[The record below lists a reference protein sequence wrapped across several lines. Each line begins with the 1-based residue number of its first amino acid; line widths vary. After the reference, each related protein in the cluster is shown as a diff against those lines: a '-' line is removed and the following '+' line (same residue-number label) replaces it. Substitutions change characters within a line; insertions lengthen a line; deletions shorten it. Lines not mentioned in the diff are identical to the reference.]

1 MDDYTL
7 PECSPEFLRVLKNIF
22 DTRRMLRYKEGVS
35 LEYLKG
41 IQEVLD
47 YIEINNN
54 NDHDKYEEYN

>member
-22 DTRRMLRYKEGVS
+22 DTRRMLNTSGIS

-41 IQEVLD
+41 VQAVLD
-47 YIEINNN
+47 AIEASNKNYNN
-54 NDHDKYEEYN
+54 NDEVYY